1 SWDWSAGLRGRLADR
16 FDWSATVGRSY
27 YRVEERQNVVDKQ
40 KSYDYFLGP
49 RLGTTAD
56 GEAIFALN
64 ESRWWNPL
72 TPDQY
77 WQMGTVAKNR
87 AASWVNQASADIT
100 GELFQG
106 WAGPISFAAV
116 AEVAQ
121 QGYHLSPDPRAGID
135 FDLQNVD
142 RGGGERTRYS
152 AGVEFKIP
160 LLDS

>member
-1 SWDWSAGLRGRLADR
+1 
-16 FDWSATVGRSY
+16 
-27 YRVEERQNVVDKQ
+27 
-40 KSYDYFLGP
+40 
-49 RLGTTAD
+49 
-56 GEAIFALN
+56 LN

-121 QGYHLSPDPRAGID
+121 QGYHLSPDPRAASTSTCRTSIAVAASAPAIRPASSSRSAAG
-135 FDLQNVD
+135 QRD
-142 RGGGERTRYS
+142 RHCGR
-152 AGVEFKIP
+152 A
-160 LLDS
+160 L